1 MTPCLARIRTLLT
14 SEVSVDQKVA
24 AATVLLHYFA
34 SLDEIEAGQAI
45 VALVSRY
52 SDDPRVRP
60 ITRMWW
66 RTWAAHLGVRTGSL
80 ERTLADL
87 ERAAA
92 IADEHGLNFAAPF
105 LQMCRAHTYLMF
117 GEPAQA
123 VSALRQI
130 EPLLERM
137 SLRDLGYHGYLQC
150 QLALGGVGPLL
161 SPGRARELLSP
172 SLEYGAAHVN
182 NLGQICHAV
191 ILARHGEHQSA
202 QECARRAA
210 ALSPPGSVY
219 ASHDAQ
225 LIEAYL
231 ALLRG
236 DEAPARVALAAGMKL
251 GSAHGYMNSMR
262 WQPDMMA
269 TLCAFALEQNI
280 EVEHARRLIRTLNL
294 KPESADI
301 EHWPWPVRIYTLG
314 RFGVLLDGAP
324 LASTRKAPKKII
336 TLLKALIA
344 LGGREVPEQ
353 QLADALW
360 PDERGDGARA
370 SLATAVHRLRKLLGS
385 AETMQLHEGRLSLDA
400 KRVWVDV
407 WAFERLSA
415 GEPDSRRTARALA
428 LHQGC
433 FLASDSEYCWSDR
446 LRERLRTKFIRLLG
460 DEAQR
465 LEQAGEAP
473 AAATLYARGIE
484 TDSLAEAFYQGLMRC
499 YRQQERNAEAL
510 AVYRRLRQ
518 ALSVTLGIAPAPA
531 SEALYRMMI
540 GG

>member
-1 MTPCLARIRTLLT
+1 
-14 SEVSVDQKVA
+14 
-24 AATVLLHYFA
+24 
-34 SLDEIEAGQAI
+34 
-45 VALVSRY
+45 
-52 SDDPRVRP
+52 
-60 ITRMWW
+60 
-66 RTWAAHLGVRTGSL
+66 
-80 ERTLADL
+80 
-87 ERAAA
+87 
-92 IADEHGLNFAAPF
+92 
-105 LQMCRAHTYLMF
+105 
-117 GEPAQA
+117 
-123 VSALRQI
+123 
-130 EPLLERM
+130 
-137 SLRDLGYHGYLQC
+137 
-150 QLALGGVGPLL
+150 
-161 SPGRARELLSP
+161 
-172 SLEYGAAHVN
+172 
-182 NLGQICHAV
+182 
-191 ILARHGEHQSA
+191 
-202 QECARRAA
+202 
-210 ALSPPGSVY
+210 
-219 ASHDAQ
+219 
-225 LIEAYL
+225 
-231 ALLRG
+231 
-236 DEAPARVALAAGMKL
+236 
-251 GSAHGYMNSMR
+251 
-262 WQPDMMA
+262 
-269 TLCAFALEQNI
+269 
-280 EVEHARRLIRTLNL
+280 
-294 KPESADI
+294 
-301 EHWPWPVRIYTLG
+301 VRIYTLG